1 METNKKALKCSIC
14 HEKIDGHINPFTNE
28 VYWTEGHNA
37 QPINNGRCC
46 TICNDTIVVPVRL
59 TRALGLDVTRR
70 DFN

>member
-28 VYWTEGHNA
+28 VYWTKGHNA

>member
-14 HEKIDGHINPFTNE
+14 HEKIDGHVNQFTNK

>member
-1 METNKKALKCSIC
+1 MATDKKALKCSIC
-14 HEKIDGHINPFTNE
+14 HEKIDEHVNPFTLK
-28 VYWTEGHNA
+28 VYWIEGHNA

>member
-1 METNKKALKCSIC
+1 MATDKKALKCSIC
-14 HEKIDGHINPFTNE
+14 HEKIDEHVNPSTNK

-59 TRALGLDVTRR
+59 TRAFGLDVTRR

>member
-14 HEKIDGHINPFTNE
+14 HGKIDEHINPFTNE

-46 TICNDTIVVPVRL
+46 TICNDTIVTPVRFTQAFVL
-59 TRALGLDVTRR
+59 RPTRK

>member
-1 METNKKALKCSIC
+1 MATNKKALKCSIC

-28 VYWTEGHNA
+28 VYWTKGHNA